1 MTPLLT
7 LEHVTVVREGRAV
20 LRDVSFC
27 LPMGAHSVI
36 LGPNGSGKST
46 LIKTIT
52 RELYPAQGD
61 PRTRF
66 EIFGNAVWDVFA
78 LRRRLGIVS
87 PDLLHHLTRVVTVR
101 ELVLS
106 GFFSGLGLWPHNRV
120 TPAMERR
127 TRTILRFLGISHL
140 AERPLHAMSSG
151 ENRRALIGRALVHQ
165 PRALILDEPTTSL
178 DPKAVRDFRETL
190 RNVARSGTTLVIV
203 THDLHDI
210 IPDIRRA
217 VLIKEGR
224 IFADGAKR
232 SVLTSRRL
240 SQLFGASVRVHA
252 RGGYFSLM

>member
-1 MTPLLT
+1 MRPLLD
-7 LEHVTVVREGRAV
+7 LAHITVIRDGRRV
-20 LRDVSFC
+20 LRDVSFR
-27 LPMGAHSVI
+27 LSVGEHSVI

-61 PRTRF
+61 ARTRF
-66 EIFGNAVWDVFA
+66 EIFGEAVWDVFD
-78 LRRRLGIVS
+78 LRKRLGIVS
-87 PDLLHHLTRVVTVR
+87 PDVLHHLTRVVTVR

-120 TPAMERR
+120 TPSMERR
-127 TRTILRFLGISHL
+127 TRAILRFLGIAHL
-140 AERPLHAMSSG
+140 AERPLQAMSSG

-165 PRALILDEPTTSL
+165 PEALILDEPTTSL
-178 DPKAVRDFRETL
+178 DPKALREFRDTL
-190 RNVARSGTTLVIV
+190 RKVARAGTTLVVV

-210 IPDIRRA
+210 IPDIRRV

-232 SVLTSRRL
+232 TTLTSRTLSRL
-240 SQLFGASVRVHA
+240 FDAPVRVHA
-252 RGGYFSLM
+252 RGGYFSLV